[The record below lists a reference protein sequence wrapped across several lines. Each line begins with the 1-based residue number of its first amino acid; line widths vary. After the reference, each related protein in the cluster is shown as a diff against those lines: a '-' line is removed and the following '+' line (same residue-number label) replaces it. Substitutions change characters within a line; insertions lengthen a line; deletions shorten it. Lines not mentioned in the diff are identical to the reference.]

1 MMRVILRSAK
11 GQFTSWRS
19 EGDKMAPI
27 IFKEGQNVHKTA
39 TDRQVDKE
47 INTPA
52 DTQANRPKKKTRT
65 QEKHTKRQTEMA
77 KSPNVKSKNIS

>member
-1 MMRVILRSAK
+1 MRVILRSAK

-39 TDRQVDKE
+39 TERQVDKE
-47 INTPA
+47 TNKPA
-52 DTQANRPKKKTRT
+52 DTQANRRKEKPEHKTYTHRDKHSWLNPKC
-65 QEKHTKRQTEMA
+65 EK
-77 KSPNVKSKNIS
+77 